1 MIADP
6 AAEAEPGNAT
16 GRPTTR
22 LPNRELVRI
31 SLYWLGLSSI
41 FAGLSFI
48 MAGRLE
54 FTGPRRQGRRR
65 SRPVPDLDQRRPHR
79 GHRPADDRLDLRL
92 HDLALGPPQAV
103 HLHRLAARPRL
114 PDRHRRQQL
123 AGRDRGVHRAP
134 PVQLELRPGPVPG
147 VRARPRAGPAGRD
160 RQRARRPDAGPRRRV
175 RLHHRGDRG
184 RRPPLRARTG
194 RPRRPR
200 GRHDAVGRHP
210 GPRGPAA
217 QVARGPPVARDRGRG
232 VGHRHP
238 PRAQLPVAGRLAAGD
253 PDGRLRADQPG
264 AVLPGAD
271 DGAQRAR
278 HRASCSSRWS
288 GWSRSGRSSRSCRP
302 RASPTGS
309 AASASSGRAARSA
322 PPGWPSSPARRSC
335 RSRSSA
341 RCCTG
346 SRPGCSWRSTGRS

>member
-6 AAEAEPGNAT
+6 AAGAEPGSAT

-54 FTGPRRQGRRR
+54 FTGLVDKAGAGRALFLI
-65 SRPVPDLDQRRPHR
+65 SISGALIAVIVQPT
-79 GHRPADDRLDLRL
+79 DRLDLRL

-103 HLHRLAARPRL
+103 HLHRLAARPGV

-123 AGRDRGVHRAP
+123 AGRDRGVHRAA
-134 PVQLELRPGPVPG
+134 PVQLELRPGSVPG
-147 VRARPRAGPAGRD
+147 LRARSRAGPAGRD
-160 RQRARRPDAGPRRRV
+160 RQRAGRPDAGPRRRV

-184 RRPPLRARTG
+184 RRPPLRAGTG
-194 RPRRPR
+194 GPRHPR
-200 GRHDAVGRHP
+200 GHHDAVGRHP

-217 QVARGPPVARDRGRG
+217 EVARGPPVARDRGRG

-264 AVLPGAD
+264 PVLPRPD
-271 DGAQRAR
+271 DGRSASTT
-278 HRASCSSRWS
+278 RASCSSRWS
-288 GWSRSGRSSRSCRP
+288 GWSRSGRSSRSCPP

-309 AASASSGRAARSA
+309 AASA
-322 PPGWPSSPARRSC
+322 
-335 RSRSSA
+335 
-341 RCCTG
+341 
-346 SRPGCSWRSTGRS
+346 